1 MRQGRL
7 AVEVGG
13 MSHDAADR
21 PQRDAR
27 RDAWLAEQGVK
38 VIRVPAIDVI
48 RRVDGVVDAIVR
60 LAMELSET
68 APTTMLRMVP
78 LPRET
83 GEDGAR

>member
-1 MRQGRL
+1 
-7 AVEVGG
+7 